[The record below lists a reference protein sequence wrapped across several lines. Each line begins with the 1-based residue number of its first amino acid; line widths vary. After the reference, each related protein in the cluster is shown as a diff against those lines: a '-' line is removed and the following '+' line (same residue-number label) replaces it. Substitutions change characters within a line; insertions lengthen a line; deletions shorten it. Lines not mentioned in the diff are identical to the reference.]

1 MRAYNTRF
9 SMNSDPASVPAARRR
24 VDELTTG
31 WGLSLDEDST
41 IALRTVVSEMVT
53 NALQHSGGREFTI
66 RLRASP
72 AARRIIVEVR
82 DDSAALP
89 RMLPPSDDAEDGRG
103 MWLIQQLAL
112 ASGAEHTRRGKRV
125 WATIAIPKQPLSRRQ
140 FLLRPGRA
148 ARAATA
154 RLTGPRRR
162 PISATPTP
170 ADPRTQ
176 QALTYRARTRTR
188 LRLPREA

>member
-1 MRAYNTRF
+1 MRAYNTCF

-72 AARRIIVEVR
+72 AARRILVEIR
-82 DDSAALP
+82 DSSAALP
-89 RMLPPSDDAEDGRG
+89 RMLPPTDDAEDGRG

-112 ASGAEHTRRGKRV
+112 ATGAEPTRRGKRV
-125 WATIAIPKQPLSRRQ
+125 WATIAIPKQPLRCRQ
-140 FLLRPGRA
+140 FLFRPGRVT
-148 ARAATA
+148 RAATA
-154 RLTGPRRR
+154 RLTGLRRR
-162 PISATPTP
+162 PISVDAHTN
-170 ADPRTQ
+170 
-176 QALTYRARTRTR
+176 
-188 LRLPREA
+188 

>member
-82 DDSAALP
+82 DDAAALP
-89 RMLPPSDDAEDGRG
+89 LMLPPTDDAEDGRG

-112 ASGAEHTRRGKRV
+112 GSGAEHTKCGKRV
-125 WATIAIPKQPLSRRQ
+125 WATIAIPKQTLSRRQ
-140 FLLRPGRA
+140 FLLRPGRV

-154 RLTGPRRR
+154 RLTGTRRC
-162 PISATPTP
+162 PISA
-170 ADPRTQ
+170 D
-176 QALTYRARTRTR
+176 ARTS
-188 LRLPREA
+188 

>member
-72 AARRIIVEVR
+72 AARRILVEVR
-82 DDSAALP
+82 DDSAVLP
-89 RMLPPSDDAEDGRG
+89 RMRRPTDDAEDGRG

-112 ASGAEHTRRGKRV
+112 GSGAERTRRGKRV
-125 WATIAIPKQPLSRRQ
+125 WATIAIPKQSVRRRK
-140 FLLRPGRA
+140 FLPRRGRA

-162 PISATPTP
+162 PISA
-170 ADPRTQ
+170 D
-176 QALTYRARTRTR
+176 ARTS
-188 LRLPREA
+188 

>member
-41 IALRTVVSEMVT
+41 IALKTVVSEMVT

-66 RLRASP
+66 RLRASS
-72 AARRIIVEVR
+72 AARRIVVEVR
-82 DDSAALP
+82 DDSAVLP
-89 RMLPPSDDAEDGRG
+89 RMLAPTDDAEDGRG

-125 WATIAIPKQPLSRRQ
+125 WATIAIPEQPLSCRQ
-140 FLLRPGRA
+140 FLLRPGRV
-148 ARAATA
+148 ARAVTA

-162 PISATPTP
+162 PISADAHTS
-170 ADPRTQ
+170 
-176 QALTYRARTRTR
+176 
-188 LRLPREA
+188 